1 MKQRHGWLLG
11 LLVLA
16 MVLAACGPDMAT
28 PTAAP
33 EQGSGGEESQATAPV
48 EGEEPAVPPAVNYP
62 VDPDDWHVLGEPDAP
77 VTMIEYSDFQ

>member
-1 MKQRHGWLLG
+1 MKQRHSWLLG

-16 MVLAACGPDMAT
+16 LVLAACGPDMAT

-33 EQGSGGEESQATAPV
+33 EPTSGGEELQATAP
-48 EGEEPAVPPAVNYP
+48 PAVDYP
-62 VDPDDWHVLGEPDAP
+62 VDGDDWHVLGEPDAP